1 MASSAPT
8 PPTAQMLYCR
18 NCKNEFI
25 SYKVAGAAECPRCG
39 SPVTPAASRHRHS
52 RLIALAVI
60 AAVVVAAILAY
71 AILR

>member
-18 NCKNEFI
+18 KCKNEFI

-39 SPVTPAASRHRHS
+39 TPVAQAASRHRYS
-52 RLIALAVI
+52 RLIAAAVI
-60 AAVVVAAILAY
+60 AAIAVAGILAY